1 MNREALCRAV
11 GKVAW
16 GYVLIYLNIN
26 IGTVNILPNWAGC
39 LLFIFALD
47 ELGKWEAPAGRL
59 RPLGWALFC
68 WELLVW
74 LLAAAG
80 IDMSASLWYLPQ
92 TLAAVLSLW
101 FNFQLLTHLAAISDA
116 LGLSRGRSIRR
127 LRNFRTVLTTAL
139 SLPWG
144 LLLPEGEISSG
155 TAQGILAVAVIA
167 AAIVL
172 IAWTFLA
179 LFGLRS
185 ELKTPPETEYTEAE
199 APPENK

>member
-47 ELGKWEAPAGRL
+47 ELGKWQAPAGRL

-74 LLAAAG
+74 VLAALG
-80 IDMSASLWYLPQ
+80 LDMSAPLWYLPQ

-144 LLLPEGEISSG
+144 LLLPEGVISSYP
-155 TAQGILAVAVIA
+155 AGILAVAVIA

-172 IAWTFLA
+172 IAWTFIA
-179 LFGLRS
+179 LFGLRG
-185 ELKTPPETEYTEAE
+185 ELKTLPET
-199 APPENK
+199 PENE

>member
-47 ELGKWEAPAGRL
+47 ELAKWEAPAGRL

-80 IDMSASLWYLPQ
+80 LDMSASLWYLPQ

-101 FNFQLLTHLAAISDA
+101 FHFQLLTHLAAISDA

-144 LLLPEGEISSG
+144 LLLPEGVISSYP
-155 TAQGILAVAVIA
+155 AGILAVAVIA

-172 IAWTFLA
+172 IAWTFIA
-179 LFGLRS
+179 LFGLRG
-185 ELKTPPETEYTEAE
+185 ELKTLPET
-199 APPENK
+199 PENE

>member
-1 MNREALCRAV
+1 M
-11 GKVAW
+11 
-16 GYVLIYLNIN
+16 
-26 IGTVNILPNWAGC
+26 
-39 LLFIFALD
+39 
-47 ELGKWEAPAGRL
+47 
-59 RPLGWALFC
+59 
-68 WELLVW
+68 
-74 LLAAAG
+74 LAALG
-80 IDMSASLWYLPQ
+80 LDMSASLWYLPQ

-139 SLPWG
+139 NLPWG
-144 LLLPEGEISSG
+144 LLLPEDAIGSYTLE
-155 TAQGILAVAVIA
+155 GILAVAVIA

-172 IAWTFLA
+172 ITWTFLA

>member
-26 IGTVNILPNWAGC
+26 FGTVNILPNWAGC

-144 LLLPEGEISSG
+144 LLLPEGVISSYP
-155 TAQGILAVAVIA
+155 AGILAVAVIA

>member
-39 LLFIFALD
+39 LLFIFSLD
-47 ELGKWEAPAGRL
+47 ELAKWEAPAGRL

-80 IDMSASLWYLPQ
+80 LDMSAPLWYLPQ

-101 FNFQLLTHLAAISDA
+101 FHFQLLTHLAAISDA

-144 LLLPEGEISSG
+144 LLLPEGVISSYP
-155 TAQGILAVAVIA
+155 AGILAVAVIA

-172 IAWTFLA
+172 IAWTFIA
-179 LFGLRS
+179 LFGLRG
-185 ELKTPPETEYTEAE
+185 ELKTLPEM
-199 APPENK
+199 PENE

>member
-1 MNREALCRAV
+1 M
-11 GKVAW
+11 
-16 GYVLIYLNIN
+16 
-26 IGTVNILPNWAGC
+26 
-39 LLFIFALD
+39 
-47 ELGKWEAPAGRL
+47 
-59 RPLGWALFC
+59 
-68 WELLVW
+68 
-74 LLAAAG
+74 LAALG
-80 IDMSASLWYLPQ
+80 LDMSASLWYLPQ

-127 LRNFRTVLTTAL
+127 LRNLRTVLTTAL
-139 SLPWG
+139 NLPWG
-144 LLLPEGEISSG
+144 LLLPESY
-155 TAQGILAVAVIA
+155 TVQGALAVAVIA

-172 IAWTFLA
+172 ITWTFLA

>member
-26 IGTVNILPNWAGC
+26 FGTVNILPNWAGC

-47 ELGKWEAPAGRL
+47 ELGKWEAPAGGL

-74 LLAAAG
+74 VLAALG
-80 IDMSASLWYLPQ
+80 LDMSAPLWYLPQ

-139 SLPWG
+139 NLPWG
-144 LLLPEGEISSG
+144 LLLPDGVISSYP
-155 TAQGILAVAVIA
+155 AGILTVAVIA

-172 IAWTFLA
+172 IAWTFIA
-179 LFGLRS
+179 LFGLRG
-185 ELKTPPETEYTEAE
+185 ELKTLPET
-199 APPENK
+199 PENE

>member
-74 LLAAAG
+74 VLAALG
-80 IDMSASLWYLPQ
+80 LDMSAPLWYLPH

-139 SLPWG
+139 NLPWG
-144 LLLPEGEISSG
+144 LLLPDGVISSG

-172 IAWTFLA
+172 IAWTFIA
-179 LFGLRS
+179 LFGLRG
-185 ELKTPPETEYTEAE
+185 ELKTPPET
-199 APPENK
+199 PENE

>member
-39 LLFIFALD
+39 LLFIFSLD
-47 ELGKWEAPAGRL
+47 ELAKWEAPAGRL

-74 LLAAAG
+74 LLAALG
-80 IDMSASLWYLPQ
+80 LDMSASLWYLPQ

-139 SLPWG
+139 NLPWG
-144 LLLPEGEISSG
+144 LLLSEGVISSYP
-155 TAQGILAVAVIA
+155 AEGILTVAVIA

-199 APPENK
+199 APKNK

>member
-74 LLAAAG
+74 VLAALG
-80 IDMSASLWYLPQ
+80 LDMSASLWYLPQ

-127 LRNFRTVLTTAL
+127 LRNLRTVLTTAL

-185 ELKTPPETEYTEAE
+185 ELKTPPETQPAETQAPKTE
-199 APPENK
+199 